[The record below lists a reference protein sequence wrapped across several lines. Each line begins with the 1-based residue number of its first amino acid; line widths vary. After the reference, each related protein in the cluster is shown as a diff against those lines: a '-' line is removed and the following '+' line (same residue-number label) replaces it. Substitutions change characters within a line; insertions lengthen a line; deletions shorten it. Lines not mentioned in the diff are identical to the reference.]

1 VFAQV
6 TRDMRIMREE
16 IFGPVLC
23 VRKFSDG
30 DLDAVA
36 KEANDTVYG
45 LVASIWTRDLG
56 TAHGLAERI
65 RAGVVGINHH
75 GSGDIY
81 APFGGFRESGWG
93 REFGAQSVEMYL
105 ETKTVVVRYD

>member
-1 VFAQV
+1 
-6 TRDMRIMREE
+6 MRIVREE

-23 VRKFSDG
+23 AQSFADD
-30 DLDAVA
+30 DLEAVA
-36 KEANDTVYG
+36 QDANDTVFG

-56 TAHGLAERI
+56 TAHELAERI
-65 RAGVVGINHH
+65 KAGVVGINHH

-81 APFGGFRESGWG
+81 APFGGYKESGWG
-93 REFGAQSVEMYL
+93 REFGAQSVDMYL